1 MQQLSPE
8 SHTLLTARQVQ
19 QLLHIDRST
28 VYRMASDGRLPSIRV
43 GRQLRFPADRL
54 DGFLEPQAAADHVET
69 ALAEAVLEVAADLL
83 GVTMVVTDMSGR
95 PTTPIVNPSPWFV
108 ANAQQDA
115 LADCLREW
123 RAMAED
129 PDLAPRFIRA
139 EPGFECARA
148 FIRSGRTLIGM
159 VLAGGIAAEGI
170 AAEGIAADGAELG
183 DAFHRLDRPQR
194 EAVLRALPR
203 IAAAIGP
210 RIPDSARLPG
220 AEHST
225 LLLKETP

>member
-1 MQQLSPE
+1 MQQLHTE
-8 SHTLLTARQVQ
+8 SHGLLTARQVQ

-28 VYRMASDGRLPSIRV
+28 VYRMAQDGRLPSIRV
-43 GRQLRFPADRL
+43 GKQLRFPADQL
-54 DGFLEPQAAADHVET
+54 SGLLEPSTADHIDA

-95 PTTPIVNPSPWFV
+95 PTTAIVNPSPWFEV
-108 ANAQQDA
+108 NAREDV

-129 PDLAPRFIRA
+129 ADLAPRFVLA

-148 FIRSGRTLIGM
+148 FIRSGTALIGM
-159 VLAGGIAAEGI
+159 VLAGGIAV
-170 AAEGIAADGAELG
+170 DGAEG
-183 DAFHRLDRPQR
+183 ADAFHRLDGSQR

-203 IAAAIGP
+203 IAAAVGP
-210 RIPDSARLPG
+210 RLPESSRHAQ
-220 AEHST
+220 AEQEA